1 MAHGISLL
9 ASRGDLTTDYPKDGF
24 RSFIGGNA
32 LVSILVSLS
41 IKRCPPN
48 TRALFGGRNQ
58 CVSFPSFQR
67 KLLV

>member
-41 IKRCPPN
+41 IKRCPPKC
-48 TRALFGGRNQ
+48 TRLFGGRKNALPF
-58 CVSFPSFQR
+58 SSFQ
-67 KLLV
+67 